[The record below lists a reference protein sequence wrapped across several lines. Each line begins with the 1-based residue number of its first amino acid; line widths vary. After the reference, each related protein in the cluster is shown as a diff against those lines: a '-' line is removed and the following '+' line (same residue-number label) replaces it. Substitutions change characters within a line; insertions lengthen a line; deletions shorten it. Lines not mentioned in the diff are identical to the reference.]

1 MGDCVVAQPVNVE
14 CYGVRPT
21 LIWQVD
27 EQMSR
32 FAAAAAGEFCYWVS
46 MVRIGINGA
55 DIV

>member
-1 MGDCVVAQPVNVE
+1 MVYSVVAQPVNVE

-32 FAAAAAGEFCYWVS
+32 FAAAAGEFLYW
-46 MVRIGINGA
+46 RIEGEME
-55 DIV
+55 